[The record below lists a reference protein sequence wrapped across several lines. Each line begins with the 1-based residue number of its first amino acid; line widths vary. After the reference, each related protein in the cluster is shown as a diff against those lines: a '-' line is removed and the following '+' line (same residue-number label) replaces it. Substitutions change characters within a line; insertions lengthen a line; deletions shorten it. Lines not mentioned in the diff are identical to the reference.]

1 MVKNEKL
8 TSVKITQPLF
18 DKFKMACLE
27 DNFSFKKLADRAI
40 FLCDAVSSHL
50 GWHRLRNYHRGSRTT
65 WFSRRIADHRVAD
78 HHYRLDDRTAQSR
91 ERKSQPDRPVGPL

>member
-40 FLCDAVSSHL
+40 FLYLTDNEFRQKVHEI
-50 GWHRLRNYHRGSRTT
+50 NNVK
-65 WFSRRIADHRVAD
+65 I
-78 HHYRLDDRTAQSR
+78 
-91 ERKSQPDRPVGPL
+91 K

>member
-1 MVKNEKL
+1 MTKEEKL

-40 FLCDAVSSHL
+40 FLYLTDEEFRDKV
-50 GWHRLRNYHRGSRTT
+50 HRINN
-65 WFSRRIADHRVAD
+65 IKI
-78 HHYRLDDRTAQSR
+78 
-91 ERKSQPDRPVGPL
+91 RK

>member
-1 MVKNEKL
+1 MIKDEKL

-40 FLCDAVSSHL
+40 YLYLTDKDFKELVHKI
-50 GWHRLRNYHRGSRTT
+50 NNVK
-65 WFSRRIADHRVAD
+65 I
-78 HHYRLDDRTAQSR
+78 
-91 ERKSQPDRPVGPL
+91 K

>member
-40 FLCDAVSSHL
+40 YLYLTDNEFRQKVHEI
-50 GWHRLRNYHRGSRTT
+50 NNVK
-65 WFSRRIADHRVAD
+65 I
-78 HHYRLDDRTAQSR
+78 
-91 ERKSQPDRPVGPL
+91 K

>member
-1 MVKNEKL
+1 MTKEEKL

-40 FLCDAVSSHL
+40 FLYLTDKD
-50 GWHRLRNYHRGSRTT
+50 
-65 WFSRRIADHRVAD
+65 F
-78 HHYRLDDRTAQSR
+78 R
-91 ERKSQPDRPVGPL
+91 EKVHKINNVKIKK